1 MTSSNS
7 NSLFRGMGIKPA
19 SGMAVNYTS
28 PPMPPSLSLQQQ
40 SFSSSTSNYPPN
52 IPPPMKSYNTS
63 LELLNL
69 FLFQTILIIQITTIT
84 TITTNNNLAHI
95 QS

>member
-63 LELLNL
+63 LD
-69 FLFQTILIIQITTIT
+69 TVIRIT
-84 TITTNNNLAHI
+84 
-95 QS
+95 

>member
-63 LELLNL
+63 LDTVI
-69 FLFQTILIIQITTIT
+69 LFQTTLIIQITTIT